1 MSQTFPDYYAIL
13 GVSESATFDQIKT
26 AYKRKSLQCH
36 PDRVPP
42 GPSNDARRRAATVEF
57 QAVADAHYTLSDP
70 HRRQAY
76 DELRQAN
83 RSRWTDA
90 ADDSGNFWSFFGGGA
105 GTSAAAEEEPEE
117 RERPDAEHV
126 FGNVFEDMLRP
137 EVNRVLPLWTWS
149 GAAAGAVIGF
159 IAGNLPGAAIGAFG
173 GSKLGAIRDAKGKS
187 VYSVFKDLPQTEKA
201 EVLAALAK
209 QVFGMSGLGRG
220 AKN

>member
-1 MSQTFPDYYAIL
+1 MLTLFSRA
-13 GVSESATFDQIKT
+13 GVPESATFDQIKT

-42 GPSNDARRRAATVEF
+42 GPQNDARRRAATVEF

-105 GTSAAAEEEPEE
+105 GTSAAAEEEPEDH
-117 RERPDAEHV
+117 ERPDAEHV

-149 GAAAGAVIGF
+149 GAAAGAVLGF
-159 IAGNLPGAAIGAFG
+159 VRSLPCAGNM
-173 GSKLGAIRDAKGKS
+173 R
-187 VYSVFKDLPQTEKA
+187 V
-201 EVLAALAK
+201 
-209 QVFGMSGLGRG
+209 
-220 AKN
+220 